1 MRITA
6 GSHRG
11 RLLKVPPGTAVR
23 PTTDKVRQAIFNIL
37 LAYDLPPQAA
47 VLDVFCGSG
56 SLGLEALSRGAGQVA
71 FVEKNPEHIKYVRD
85 NARALGFSDRCCFLQ
100 KAAPDIGTRPPEVTP
115 AALVFLDPP
124 YRMDLLT
131 ATLDR
136 LVQGGWMAPGAV
148 IVAEHENHAPCVWP
162 PSCPLVDQR
171 RYGDTQVSFARYAPA
186 G

>member
-37 LAYDLPPQAA
+37 QGYDLPQGAV
-47 VLDVFCGSG
+47 VLDVFCGSA
-56 SLGLEALSRGAGQVA
+56 SLGLEALSRGAASA
-71 FVEKNPEHIKYVRD
+71 FFIEKDPQHLKYARE
-85 NARALGFSDRCCFLQ
+85 NAAALGLAPRCDFLQ
-100 KAAPDIGTRPPEVTP
+100 KAAPDIGMRPPAVTP

-124 YRMDLLT
+124 YRQDLLSG
-131 ATLDR
+131 TLGQII
-136 LVQGGWMAPGAV
+136 QGGWVAPAAV

-162 PSCPLVDQR
+162 PACQLLDQR
-171 RYGDTQVSFARYAPA
+171 RYGDTQVSFARYASA